1 MRHRAIAL
9 FLSSWAAYAFAPLS
23 VWAAQGDVT
32 SLGDD
37 LFRLRLS
44 SGLMVGTTIEARA
57 GVMPDR
63 NNGSDI
69 GTAALRFGQ
78 LFVSTLNA
86 TNSVLPAGSTSYIQ
100 NRNTLQS
107 GTTAYPSSITANNL
121 NIGGT
126 FTVNQTTA
134 SISTLISSS
143 QTITSQMTVSSASIS
158 TLIGS
163 SASITNLTID
173 QSTFTGNVTLG
184 DAAGDLVTVRGASFT
199 FVNVAT
205 ISFPVGSM
213 VSNLIGGPPTCPTG
227 FTRRGLNECFDSD
240 GDLAVLVT
248 SAPAVAASSG
258 WTTLNPSALNTCTVA
273 KLKVTNQQLHGA
285 GGAAAT
291 QLDLHLRPTGSGTS
305 SGNST
310 NYCPSRTDLTNEV
323 NFLACWA
330 EIALDG
336 GGDFDFSCNLSVGTI
351 NSTECVIYL
360 AGCIQ

>member
-213 VSNLIGGPPTCPTG
+213 VSNLI
-227 FTRRGLNECFDSD
+227 
-240 GDLAVLVT
+240 
-248 SAPAVAASSG
+248 
-258 WTTLNPSALNTCTVA
+258 
-273 KLKVTNQQLHGA
+273 
-285 GGAAAT
+285 
-291 QLDLHLRPTGSGTS
+291 
-305 SGNST
+305 
-310 NYCPSRTDLTNEV
+310 
-323 NFLACWA
+323 
-330 EIALDG
+330 
-336 GGDFDFSCNLSVGTI
+336 
-351 NSTECVIYL
+351 
-360 AGCIQ
+360 